1 MKALI
6 FAPILL
12 LFLYPLK
19 VGASHFAPKDTVII
33 NGQVIT
39 IRADVEIDSIA
50 LSSSN
55 WMEDADFAFLT
66 RVNAGY
72 SRPLGKQGDKFI
84 HRSNTVFPEFGL
96 ELNRPF
102 SLKKSK
108 QLNYRFSAS
117 VGFAKRFKSEDLEP
131 NVVGFNFNEDNNSIE
146 QIVIIPDD
154 LQSEYD
160 TLSVPIYIKPHFK
173 LNLGIEW
180 HGIMRAARGWRFG
193 AMIEYTPVK
202 DQVVELEMS
211 TVTLEEYQENGNKTD
226 PELIYN
232 QIPVQSNFLQLK
244 SFASWSPWNSSIFI
258 RFSILWSPNRKEAA
272 LTLGYYF

>member
-1 MKALI
+1 MKAWKFVLI
-6 FAPILL
+6 ILSTM
-12 LFLYPLK
+12 YVPK
-19 VGASHFAPKDTVII
+19 VGAITDVPKDSVII
-33 NGQVIT
+33 NGQSIT
-39 IRADVEIDSIA
+39 IRADVDIDSIA
-50 LSSSN
+50 LSIPN
-55 WMEDADFAFLT
+55 WREHTDFAFLT

-72 SRPLGKQGDKFI
+72 SRPLGKQGNQFI

-96 ELNRPF
+96 EFNRPF

-108 QLNYRFSAS
+108 QLNYRFGAS
-117 VGFAKRFKSEDLEP
+117 VGFASRFESEDLEP
-131 NVVGFNFNEDNNSIE
+131 NVVGFNFNEENNSIE

-160 TLSVPIYIKPHFK
+160 TLSVPMHIKPHFK
-173 LNLGIEW
+173 LNLGVEW
-180 HGIMRAARGWRFG
+180 HGIMRAARGWRFC

-202 DQVVELEMS
+202 DQVVELELS

-258 RFSILWSPNRKEAA
+258 RLSTLWSPNRKEAA

>member
-1 MKALI
+1 MKARKFVL
-6 FAPILL
+6 ILL
-12 LFLYPLK
+12 LFLYAPI
-19 VGASHFAPKDTVII
+19 VGASLDAPKDTVII
-33 NGQVIT
+33 NGQPII

-50 LSSSN
+50 LSSPN
-55 WMEDADFAFLT
+55 WREHTDFAFLT

-72 SRPLGKQGDKFI
+72 SRPIGKQGDQFI
-84 HRSNTVFPEFGL
+84 HRSNTIFPEFGL
-96 ELNRPF
+96 EFNRPF

-108 QLNYRFSAS
+108 QLNYRFGAS
-117 VGFAKRFKSEDLEP
+117 VGFAKRFETEDLEP
-131 NVVGFNFNEDNNSIE
+131 NIVGFNFNEENNSIE
-146 QIVIIPDD
+146 QIIIIPDD

-160 TLSVPIYIKPHFK
+160 TLSVPMYIKPHFK
-173 LNLGIEW
+173 LNLGVEW
-180 HGIMRAARGWRFG
+180 HGIMRSARGWRFG

-202 DQVVELEMS
+202 DQVVELELS

-244 SFASWSPWNSSIFI
+244 SFASWSPWNSGIFG
-258 RFSILWSPNRKEAA
+258 RFSMLWSPNRKEAA

>member
-1 MKALI
+1 MKAST
-6 FAPILL
+6 FALILL
-12 LFLYPLK
+12 SFLHTSK
-19 VGASHFAPKDTVII
+19 VGASLDAPKDTVII
-33 NGQVIT
+33 NGQAII

-50 LSSSN
+50 LSSPN
-55 WMEDADFAFLT
+55 WREHTDFAFLS
-66 RVNAGY
+66 RVNVGY
-72 SRPLGKQGDKFI
+72 SRPLGKQDDQFI

-96 ELNRPF
+96 EFNRPF

-108 QLNYRFSAS
+108 QLNYRFGAS
-117 VGFAKRFKSEDLEP
+117 VGFAMRFESEDLEP
-131 NVVGFNFNEDNNSIE
+131 NIVGFNFNEENNSIE

-160 TLSVPIYIKPHFK
+160 TLSVPLYVKPHFK
-173 LNLGIEW
+173 LNLGVEW

-202 DQVVELEMS
+202 DQVVELELS

-258 RFSILWSPNRKEAA
+258 RLSMLWSSNRKEAG